1 LTVLELMTESEGDVI
16 AVRARG
22 VLTEDDYRDVLVPQ
36 LEKALEAAERLR
48 VLFLMEETF
57 RGWNARAAWRN
68 TCLDLRHRRD
78 FDKVAIVGPP
88 TWEEWCAKLSNLL
101 ITGEIKIF
109 TRDELSDA
117 WTWLRA

>member
-1 LTVLELMTESEGDVI
+1 MLELMTESEDDVV

-22 VLTEDDYRDVLVPQ
+22 VLTKDDYQDVLVPY
-36 LEKALEAAERLR
+36 LEKALEAAARIR
-48 VLFLMEETF
+48 VLFLMDETF
-57 RGWNARAAWRN
+57 QGWDARAAWLN

-88 TWEEWCAKLSNLL
+88 TWEEWCAKLANLL
-101 ITGEIKIF
+101 IAGEIKTF

-117 WTWLRA
+117 WTWLRG